1 MKYSIEK
8 SEKYTKFILDEEK
21 LDTLKAPRL
30 KSELVTLYQA
40 GTTNMILS
48 LANVKYV
55 DSSGLSAILVAN
67 RMSNEVGGFLVLV
80 GVSDH
85 VMKLV
90 KISKL
95 DNVLNILPTEEEA
108 VDAIFLNEIQK
119 DLENEDED

>member
-40 GTTNMILS
+40 GTSNMILS

>member
-95 DNVLNILPTEEEA
+95 DSVLNILPTDEEA

-119 DLENEDED
+119 DLESEDED